1 MGIDLKFILVGNGSM
16 GSRYSNYLSN
26 NICDISEICIIDNKK
41 SVLNNLKE
49 RGFICYDSLSKLSD
63 INDCT
68 YGIVANW
75 GPDHLTTAEEL
86 ILLGCKRLII
96 EKPISNNLEELIR
109 FKKKYESNIF
119 ITVHHFFR
127 YTSFLNDF
135 RNAEKK
141 YNFGEPIGIRLSGGA
156 VCLSTSGTHYLDL
169 SCQILD
175 SEPLSASA
183 DLEIDYINPR
193 DNSLAYIGGSVSYRM
208 ENGTFIHVSFFNKS
222 SQSLRTE
229 VIYKHGVIEID
240 AKDDKFIFYKRK
252 PQDIEKFGNIIT
264 RHGKNYLIGEE
275 SFEFDDTV
283 QYVINN
289 LMFGEKPLTSI
300 SVAERSL
307 RMILAAV
314 QSNQEEKKINLNT
327 IRDTGLR
334 IS

>member
-1 MGIDLKFILVGNGSM
+1 M
-16 GSRYSNYLSN
+16 GSRYSNYLSD
-26 NICDISEICIIDNKK
+26 NICDKSEICVIDNKQ
-41 SVLNNLKE
+41 SVLDKLKE
-49 RGFICYDSLSKLSD
+49 RGFICYESLSELPDTVKC
-63 INDCT
+63 N

-75 GPDHLTTAEEL
+75 GPDHLSTAEKL
-86 ILLGCKRLII
+86 ISLGCKRLII
-96 EKPISNNLEELIR
+96 EKPISNNLEALLS
-109 FKKKYESNIF
+109 FKKKYESDIF

-127 YTSFLNDF
+127 YTSFLDDF
-135 RNAEKK
+135 RKAEKK
-141 YNFGEPIGIRLSGGA
+141 YNFGKPIGIRLSGGA
-156 VCLSTSGTHYLDL
+156 VCLSTSGSHYLDL

-175 SEPLSASA
+175 SEPLSTSA

-193 DNSLAYIGGSVSYRM
+193 DKSLAFIGGFASYKM
-208 ENGTFIHVSFFNKS
+208 GNGTFIHVSFFNKS

-229 VIYKHGVIEID
+229 VIYRHGVIEID
-240 AKDDKFIFYKRK
+240 AKDDKFIFYKRS

-264 RHGKNYLIGEE
+264 RHGKNYMIGEE
-275 SFEFDDTV
+275 DFEFDDTV

-307 RMILAAV
+307 RMILGAI
-314 QSNQEEKKINLNT
+314 QSNEDKSNVYLQS